1 MESTLLEQIRSGHLI
16 LAVCCILYL
25 AWWAIF
31 FWPKVTDGKAKGI
44 MRLLGIVALIGAII
58 TGTVGAT
65 LICDGANTLMEKT
78 PQTPLMIFG
87 GASILYA
94 ALLTVT
100 WKMHNRQPTVELALF
115 VAWLGMEVLV
125 SCAFNVLGKGS
136 EANILADLSIV
147 GFGVSL
153 VCYNFYYK
161 LKPLSSFIDGCVPLA
176 LIGVISVVIFVL

>member
-31 FWPKVTDGKAKGI
+31 FWPKVTGGKAKGA
-44 MRLLGIVALIGAII
+44 MRLLGFLAPMGAPL
-58 TGTVGAT
+58 GGGVGAT

-87 GASILYA
+87 GAAIIYA

-125 SCAFNVLGKGS
+125 ACAFNVLGKGG

>member
-31 FWPKVTDGKAKGI
+31 FWPKVTDGKAKGV
-44 MRLLGIVALIGAII
+44 MGLLGMGAHMGAII

>member
-1 MESTLLEQIRSGHLI
+1 
-16 LAVCCILYL
+16 
-25 AWWAIF
+25 
-31 FWPKVTDGKAKGI
+31 

-87 GASILYA
+87 GAAIIYA

-100 WKMHNRQPTVELALF
+100 WKMHNRPPTVELALF

-125 SCAFNVLGKGS
+125 ACAFNVLGKGG

>member
-31 FWPKVTDGKAKGI
+31 FWPKVTGGKAKGA

-87 GASILYA
+87 GAAIIYA

-115 VAWLGMEVLV
+115 VATV
-125 SCAFNVLGKGS
+125 SW
-136 EANILADLSIV
+136 
-147 GFGVSL
+147 
-153 VCYNFYYK
+153 
-161 LKPLSSFIDGCVPLA
+161 LKPTQVLMSKMAMKSTSSLA
-176 LIGVISVVIFVL
+176 KPTSWQTSRSWGSV

>member
-31 FWPKVTDGKAKGI
+31 FWPKVTGGKAKGA

-65 LICDGANTLMEKT
+65 FICNGASLLMEAT
-78 PQTPLMIFG
+78 PQIPLVIFG
-87 GASILYA
+87 AGVIIYA

-125 SCAFNVLGKGS
+125 ACAFNVLGKGGK
-136 EANILADLSIV
+136 ANILADLSIV